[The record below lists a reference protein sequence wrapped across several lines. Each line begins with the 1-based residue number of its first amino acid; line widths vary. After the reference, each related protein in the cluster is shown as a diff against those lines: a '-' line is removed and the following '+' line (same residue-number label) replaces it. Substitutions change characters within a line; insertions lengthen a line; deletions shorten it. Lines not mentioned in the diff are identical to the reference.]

1 MQKTSVK
8 RQISAEE
15 QRENEVQRRLLKQT
29 KKRSSKKRSELQ
41 RIRERRGGKS
51 RLIWVFS
58 PAKAQKNSNIF

>member
-29 KKRSSKKRSELQ
+29 KKRSSTKRSELQ
-41 RIRERRGGKS
+41 RIREKGGGRS
-51 RLIWVFS
+51 CLIWVFS
-58 PAKAQKNSNIF
+58 NAKAQKNSNLF